1 MAEFFNSPTDQAHHV
16 LDPSVK
22 QKNSVITHFYI
33 YSKNI
38 QLSKNILYYNESCI
52 ISHTDTNIDI
62 QYFPTEDELNLLDE
76 VEELQ
81 VVQIIEEQGLKYI
94 AGYTAYRFRNEFPY
108 LGTPTEL
115 LVNPD
120 NDWVNYISR
129 GRIISPCKELFET
142 AKIMER
148 LFQEYHGDFISKEPL
163 LFQKLASKIISI
175 QDKNCLTIPKRV
187 LLCLIRTRTY
197 IRVRE
202 LNKKLKTDAY
212 KKQKAKKMTKLS
224 LIKK

>member
-1 MAEFFNSPTDQAHHV
+1 MSLILHSLLNT
-16 LDPSVK
+16 K
-22 QKNSVITHFYI
+22 RI
-33 YSKNI
+33 
-38 QLSKNILYYNESCI
+38 LSRKRIRFMYLCI
-52 ISHTDTNIDI
+52 ILHTDVNSDI
-62 QYFPTEDELNLLDE
+62 QYSPTKDELNLLDQ

-81 VVQIIEEQGLKYI
+81 VVQVIEEQGLKYI
-94 AGYTAYRFRNEFPY
+94 AGYAAYRFRSEFPY
-108 LGTPTEL
+108 FGTPTEL

-120 NDWVNYISR
+120 DDWVNYISR

-163 LFQKLASKIISI
+163 LFQNLASKITAI

-197 IRVRE
+197 IRVF
-202 LNKKLKTDAY
+202 A
-212 KKQKAKKMTKLS
+212 S
-224 LIKK
+224 